1 MKTKLPELPAQLA
14 RHQPEVWAAFEMLAN
29 RCHAAGPLSPKT
41 RRLVKL
47 GIAVGA
53 GLEGGVHA
61 QVRNA
66 LAEGITAAELGH
78 VVLLALTTIG
88 FPASMAASTWVE
100 DMLGR
105 GRRGRRKRK

>member
-1 MKTKLPELPAQLA
+1 MKTKLPQLPERLAQQYPEIWDSFEALA
-14 RHQPEVWAAFEMLAN
+14 K
-29 RCHAAGPLSPKT
+29 RCHAAGPLDAKT

-66 LAEGITAAELGH
+66 LAEGITGSELHH
-78 VVLLALTTIG
+78 VVLLSLTTIG
-88 FPASMAASTWVE
+88 FPATMARMTWINDV
-100 DMLGR
+100 LGK
-105 GRRGRRKRK
+105 GRRVRRKKN